1 MAANFLKSLFGDDEA
16 EQDDYY
22 EAQQPAPRND
32 GTNLVVSFSEGHA
45 SHASDRVSQI
55 SLYEPRMYAD
65 VKQIA
70 AQLLADR
77 AIVVN
82 FTQMDSKAAARMVDF
97 LNGTVFAING
107 EMKRIGKEI
116 FLCAPNNFEVSGN
129 LSSNL
134 KTEADRFN
142 D

>member
-1 MAANFLKSLFGDDEA
+1 MAANFLKSLFGDDDEQA
-16 EQDDYY
+16 EYY
-22 EAQQPAPRND
+22 ENEQPATRKD
-32 GTNLVVSFSEGHA
+32 TSSKVVSFSEGQANRAAHQ
-45 SHASDRVSQI
+45 VSQI

-70 AQLLADR
+70 SQLLANR

-129 LSSNL
+129 LSTNL
-134 KTEADRFN
+134 KTEADHFS

>member
-1 MAANFLKSLFGDDEA
+1 MAANFLKSLFGDDEV

-22 EAQQPAPRND
+22 DNDQPAPRSEGN
-32 GTNLVVSFSEGHA
+32 NKVVSFSEGQAHA
-45 SHASDRVSQI
+45 SQRVSQI

-70 AQLLADR
+70 SQLLANR

-134 KTEADRFN
+134 KTEADHFN

>member
-1 MAANFLKSLFGDDEA
+1 MAAKFLKSLFGDDGIED
-16 EQDDYY
+16 EEYY
-22 EAQQPAPRND
+22 DNASAAPAKEN
-32 GTNLVVSFSEGHA
+32 NKVVSFNESRAKRG
-45 SHASDRVSQI
+45 SQNISQI

-70 AQLLADR
+70 SQLLAGR

-82 FTQMDSKAAARMVDF
+82 FTQMDTKAAGRMVDF
-97 LNGTVFAING
+97 LNGAVYAING

-116 FLCAPNNFEVSGN
+116 FLCAPNNFELSGN

-134 KTEADRFN
+134 KAETDSFN
-142 D
+142 N

>member
-1 MAANFLKSLFGDDEA
+1 MAANFLKSLFGDEDLEQ
-16 EQDDYY
+16 QDDYY
-22 EAQQPAPRND
+22 ENKQPAPRSKASNK
-32 GTNLVVSFSEGHA
+32 VVSFNEANRA
-45 SHASDRVSQI
+45 SQTTSQI

-70 AQLLADR
+70 SQLLADH

-82 FTQMDSKAAARMVDF
+82 FTQMDSKSAARMVDF
-97 LNGTVFAING
+97 LNGTVYAING

-134 KTEADRFN
+134 KVGTDHFN